1 MSSEKFAD
9 MVFQTGSLVR
19 ARNRDWIVLPSS
31 NKDLLLLKPLGGSE
45 EEITGIYLPARF
57 SSDKIESSEFPLP
70 SKDDIGDLESSKIL
84 YNAARLSFRNGGG
97 PFRSL
102 AKLSFRPR
110 SYQMV
115 PLIMAL
121 KQEVV
126 RLLIA
131 DDVGVGKT
139 IEALLI
145 VKELLERKE
154 IDRFAIVCPPHLCDQ
169 WQTELK
175 DKFGIEA
182 VIIRSN
188 TQGKL
193 DREIETVRDISVYH
207 YYKNQIISID
217 YIKSDQRR
225 QVFIQDCPEMI
236 IVDEAHTATKPAGAS
251 RNQQQRY
258 ELLYEL
264 SKKKNQNLIL
274 LTATPHSGKQEEFQS
289 LLGLLRPEYETIDT
303 GTASPAMRKKIAE
316 QFVQRKRADVT
327 KWLNEDTPFPK
338 RESEEIGFSFS
349 GSYLNVFNDTLDFAH
364 RLTTKAVNGEKR
376 KRYNYWAALALLRG
390 IMSSPSAGVEMIKN
404 KLQKNVEPDPEQD
417 YGEMNPMLEDEFNAD
432 SDYTPSDLLNKSDLS
447 DQETKALKSI
457 SDKLE
462 TLKGIDND
470 AKVKT
475 AHDVVIK
482 WLDEGFDPVIFCK
495 YIATAKYVGE
505 LLSDS
510 IRDKCPDA
518 DVQVITGEDPDELRK
533 QRIEEMSKHKR
544 RVLIATDCLSE
555 GINLQESF
563 TAVMHYDLPWN
574 PNKLEQREGRVDRFG
589 QTKDVVKVNLLYGAN
604 NPVDGVVLEVII
616 RKVRQIR
623 KDIFISIP
631 FPEDSKSIMDAV
643 LHSVLL
649 NRKYGKTSE
658 QTVIEFDEDKDV
670 TNYKVKVTKELDE
683 AAAREIASR
692 NIFAQNAIKPQEI
705 EEDLKETDISIGNT
719 EDVKNF
725 VTAALQRLGV
735 QTDVYRKGYKIFTQ
749 NLPEELKGLLPSG
762 LEIKVSFDS
771 PTPEGYS
778 YIGRNHVFVEQLC
791 NYILGN
797 SIRHNVSK
805 GAARAAVIKTKDVKV
820 KTTLLLFRVRNVIAE
835 RKSGRQLVAE
845 EMIMTGYKGSPS
857 TGVEF
862 LELDTAK
869 KLLFETTPSSNIS
882 KQAQEDYLINEL
894 TNLRDLNE
902 EFNKTAFDRSEKLV
916 EAHERFRKA
925 VGGFAY
931 QSVEPVLP
939 MDLMG
944 IYILLPQ

>member
-1 MSSEKFAD
+1 MR
-9 MVFQTGSLVR
+9 FQTGSLVR

-31 NKDLLLLKPLGGSE
+31 DKDLLLLKPLGGSE
-45 EEITGIYLPARF
+45 EEITGIYLPSKF

-70 SKDDIGDLESSKIL
+70 SKDDIGDLQSSKIL

-139 IEALLI
+139 IESLLI
-145 VKELLERKE
+145 VKELLERRD

-175 DKFGIEA
+175 DKFGIDA

-193 DREIETVRDISVYH
+193 DREIETIRDISVYH
-207 YYKNQIISID
+207 YYKYQIISID

-236 IVDEAHTATKPAGAS
+236 IVDEAHTAARPAGAS

-258 ELLYEL
+258 ELLYEI

-274 LTATPHSGKQEEFQS
+274 MTATPHSGKQEEFQS
-289 LLGLLRPEYETIDT
+289 LLGLLKPKYETIDT
-303 GTASPAMRKKIAE
+303 GTASPAVRKEIAE

-338 RESEEIGFSFS
+338 RESEEIGFVCS
-349 GSYLNVFNDTLDFAH
+349 GKYLELFNDALDFAH
-364 RLTTKAVNGEKR
+364 KLTIRKEEGENR

-390 IMSSPSAGVEMIKN
+390 IMSSPLAGIEMIKN
-404 KLQKNVEPDPEQD
+404 KLGKNVATDLEED
-417 YGEMNPMLEDEFNAD
+417 YGDSNPLLDDEFNTD
-432 SDYTPSDLLNKSDLS
+432 SDYTPSDLLNRGSLS
-447 DQETKALKSI
+447 AQEIKELRKI
-457 SDKLE
+457 GDKLE
-462 TLKGIDND
+462 DIKGLKHDI
-470 AKVKT
+470 KVKT
-475 AHDVVIK
+475 AIDLVLK
-482 WLDEGFDPVIFCK
+482 WLKDGFDPVIFCK

-505 LLSDS
+505 VLSVS
-510 IRDKCPDA
+510 VKEKFPDA
-518 DVQVITGEDPDELRK
+518 DIQVITGEDPDDLRK
-533 QRIEEMSKHKR
+533 QRIEDMSKHKQ

-589 QTKDVVKVNLLYGAN
+589 QSKNVVKVNLLYGAN
-604 NPVDGVVLEVII
+604 NPVDGVVLNVII

-623 KDIFISIP
+623 RAIFVSIP
-631 FPEDSKSIMDAV
+631 FPENSKSIIDAV

-658 QTVIEFDEDKDV
+658 QTVIEFDDDKDV
-670 TNYKVKVTKELDE
+670 NDSKVKVTKELEE
-683 AAAREIASR
+683 AAAREISSR

-705 EEDLKETDISIGNT
+705 EEDLKQTDVSIGNP
-719 EDVKNF
+719 EDVKDF
-725 VTAALQRLGV
+725 VTMALARLGV
-735 QTDVYRKGYKIFTQ
+735 QADEYKKGYRIFTQ
-749 NLPEELKGLLPSG
+749 NIPEELKGLLPAG
-762 LEIKVSFDS
+762 DEIEISFDS
-771 PTPEGYS
+771 PTPKGYL

-797 SIRHNVSK
+797 SIRHNVRS
-805 GAARAAVIKTKDVKV
+805 GAARVAVIKTRDVSL

-835 RKSGRQLVAE
+835 KNTERQLVAE
-845 EMIMTGYKGSPS
+845 EMIMTGYEGSKS
-857 TGVEF
+857 SGVKF
-862 LELDTAK
+862 LSFEEAR
-869 KLLFETTPSSNIS
+869 KLLFENTPSSNLS
-882 KQAQEDYLINEL
+882 PQAQNEFLKNEL
-894 TNLRDLNE
+894 NNLDDLSE
-902 EFNKTAFDRSEKLV
+902 DLDKIAFKRCENLV

-925 VGGFAY
+925 VGGVRY
-931 QSVEPVLP
+931 KTVEPVLP

-944 IYILLPQ
+944 IYILLPD